1 LLLLLFAGRVVV
13 VVVMTDESRRLVLEK
28 LFDFPQQKFGRL
40 GFVDEMLRFGKRK
53 ARLLQH

>member
-1 LLLLLFAGRVVV
+1 
-13 VVVMTDESRRLVLEK
+13 MTDESRRLVLEK